1 MNITL
6 SAGLIKRNKTL
17 QDVLLENN
25 PNYLKSESQLIYE
38 VCVYL
43 YLYSY
48 SIWFYIRLY
57 LVAMQTMLCICTLI
71 FQQRALRSQG
81 FTVSLREH
89 VRFSQPVSACGAE
102 IDQQGAGELWQQHGL
117 EGKMGHHRER
127 ELHRQV

>member
-6 SAGLIKRNKTL
+6 LAGLIKRNKTL

-57 LVAMQTMLCICTLI
+57 LVAM
-71 FQQRALRSQG
+71 
-81 FTVSLREH
+81 
-89 VRFSQPVSACGAE
+89 
-102 IDQQGAGELWQQHGL
+102 
-117 EGKMGHHRER
+117 
-127 ELHRQV
+127 